1 MKITALIPARLNS
14 SRFNGK
20 LMMDLCGK
28 PVITRTYNAVL
39 SSNLFS
45 SVIVV
50 TQDNEIYEEITSNNG
65 NSILIEKDY
74 SSGTDR
80 IADACVKLEAD
91 IIINIQGDEPF
102 INQSSLE
109 KLVNIF
115 KNDSKNEIN
124 YASLMKLMNNEKDI
138 NNPNNVKVAVD
149 NNSFAVNFSRKP
161 ISSTTT
167 LSE

>member
-28 PVITRTYNAVL
+28 PVITRTYHAVL

-65 NSILIEKDY
+65 NSILIKKDY
-74 SSGTDR
+74 NSGTDR
-80 IADACVKLEAD
+80 IADVCDRL
-91 IIINIQGDEPF
+91 
-102 INQSSLE
+102 
-109 KLVNIF
+109 
-115 KNDSKNEIN
+115 
-124 YASLMKLMNNEKDI
+124 
-138 NNPNNVKVAVD
+138 
-149 NNSFAVNFSRKP
+149 
-161 ISSTTT
+161 
-167 LSE
+167 